1 METTKEYFSML
12 MAQRRND
19 IAYMNIYSSVINLS
33 ISSSMLI
40 SSFFGMNLT
49 STLEDSISAFVVVII
64 LSLLLGF
71 VIILLFH
78 NYIKK
83 FKN

>member
-1 METTKEYFSML
+1 METTKEYVSML

-19 IAYMNIYSSVINLS
+19 IAYMNIYSSVINVS
-33 ISSSMLI
+33 ISCCMMI
-40 SSFFGMNLT
+40 SSFFGMNLRNNLET
-49 STLEDSISAFVVVII
+49 SMTAFIIVII
-64 LSLLLGF
+64 LSIFLA
-71 VIILLFH
+71 ISTILVFH